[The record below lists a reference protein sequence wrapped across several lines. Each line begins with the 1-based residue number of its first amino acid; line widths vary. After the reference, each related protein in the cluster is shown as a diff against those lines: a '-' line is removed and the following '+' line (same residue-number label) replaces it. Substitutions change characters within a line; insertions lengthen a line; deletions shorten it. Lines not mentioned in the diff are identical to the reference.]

1 MSSQPIG
8 IFDSGIG
15 GLTVAKA
22 LVDLLPNENLIYFGD
37 TAHLPYGDK
46 SAAEIQEY
54 TVKITQM
61 LLNSECKLILIA
73 CNSASAA
80 AFDLIAEYV
89 ASKAQVVN
97 VIDPV
102 VAFLRD
108 NYAGKKI
115 GLIGTR
121 QTVSSHVYDKKIAA
135 LQVGIDF
142 YAKATP
148 LLAPAIESGFA
159 KSDAIDELLN
169 VYLDDE
175 ELRASDALI
184 LGCTHYP
191 LIKAK
196 VAQFYNNKITVL
208 DASKL
213 VAENVRQALAANKL
227 LNTEAGG
234 TKHFLVS
241 DYPDSFAANT
251 QLFFQEKISLER
263 YPLWD

>member
-46 SAAEIQEY
+46 STAAIQEY
-54 TVKITQM
+54 AVKITQM
-61 LLNSECKLILIA
+61 LLDSECKLILMA

-80 AFDLIAEYV
+80 AFNLIIEYV
-89 ASKAQVVN
+89 AGKAQVVN

-108 NYAGKKI
+108 NYTEKRV

-121 QTVSSHVYDKKIAA
+121 QTVSSHVYDEKIVA
-135 LQVGIDF
+135 LQIGIDF

-148 LLAPAIESGFA
+148 LLAPAIEDGFA
-159 KSDAIDELLN
+159 ESKVIDELLK
-169 VYLDDE
+169 VYLDDAI
-175 ELRASDALI
+175 LRASDALI

-191 LIKAK
+191 LIKTK
-196 VAQFYNNKITVL
+196 VAQFYDNKITVL
-208 DASKL
+208 DSSKV
-213 VAENVRQALAANKL
+213 VAENVRQVLANQKL

-234 TKHFLVS
+234 KKHFLVS
-241 DYPDSFAANT
+241 DYTDSFAANT
-251 QLFFQEKISLER
+251 QIFFQEKISLER